1 MLATIAS
8 IVLILFVMLLVYF
21 MIELERLGDTGGEIR
36 RFRGRRREFMI

>member
-8 IVLILFVMLLVYF
+8 IVLIVFMMLLVYF
-21 MIELERLGDTGGEIR
+21 MIELDGMGDTAQEIR

>member
-8 IVLILFVMLLVYF
+8 IVLIVFMMLLVYF
-21 MIELERLGDTGGEIR
+21 MIELDGMGDTGGEIR